1 MACCLLKEGNETRDA
16 VSRTS
21 FQTHEKPEDSMK
33 SMKKLLLTS
42 MATCMWMLPALYASA
57 AGGGGAP
64 IILVA
69 DTRKLTGIMHWWAS
83 LYNES
88 HMQFTILT
96 IILIP
101 VTGCLF
107 GLLADVVMNHIGID
121 LKSRKLAEH

>member
-1 MACCLLKEGNETRDA
+1 
-16 VSRTS
+16 
-21 FQTHEKPEDSMK
+21 MK

>member
-1 MACCLLKEGNETRDA
+1 
-16 VSRTS
+16 
-21 FQTHEKPEDSMK
+21 MK
-33 SMKKLLLTS
+33 SIKRLLFMV
-42 MATCMWMLPALYASA
+42 MATCLCMLPALSASA

-69 DTRKLTGIMHWWAS
+69 DTRKLSGIMYWWAS

-107 GLLADVVMNHIGID
+107 GLLADFVMNRIGID
-121 LKSRKLAEH
+121 LKSRKLVEH